1 VKPVIL
7 YILISGGLGG
17 KVGSRE
23 AWEGRLGL
31 GRPGREVWVSGGLGG
46 KVGSACEEFENGEG
60 GVLGHCF

>member
-1 VKPVIL
+1 
-7 YILISGGLGG
+7 
-17 KVGSRE
+17 
-23 AWEGRLGL
+23 LGL